1 MSLLSTRKTFKILG
15 ILSAIIGVIVIIY
28 AIFFVQT
35 FSFHIQ
41 AGPDPALGEVSG
53 ETPFQKLVV
62 GFVGALMIF
71 IGYKSYKYI
80 PYAEREREQ
89 ISELELDK

>member
-1 MSLLSTRKTFKILG
+1 MSIFSTRKTFKILG
-15 ILSAIIGVIVIIY
+15 ILSAVIGVIVIIY
-28 AIFFVQT
+28 AVFFVKT

-41 AGPDPALGEVSG
+41 KGPDPALGEVSG

-71 IGYKSYKYI
+71 IGYKSYRYV

-89 ISELELDK
+89 ISELELEK

>member
-1 MSLLSTRKTFKILG
+1 LSIFSTRKTFKILG
-15 ILSAIIGVIVIIY
+15 ILSAAIGVIVIIY
-28 AIFFVQT
+28 AVFFVKN
-35 FSFHIQ
+35 FPFHIQ
-41 AGPDPALGEVSG
+41 LGPDPALGEVSG

-71 IGYKSYKYI
+71 IGYKSYRYI